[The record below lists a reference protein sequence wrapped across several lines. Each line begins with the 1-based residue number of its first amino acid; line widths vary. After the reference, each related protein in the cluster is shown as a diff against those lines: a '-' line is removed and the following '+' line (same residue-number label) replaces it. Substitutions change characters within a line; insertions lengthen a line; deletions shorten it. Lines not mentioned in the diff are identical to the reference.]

1 MRLGSGEHYGWEQ
14 PRTVQLVGVVDGA
27 ELAREFALLR
37 VPEGAKG
44 GPLDVM
50 VRPRSGR
57 TEPWR
62 EPRTGERIQL
72 QAWELSE
79 EQAALVELAIELDEA
94 ERWTPPKPNPDLWL
108 WVEG

>member
-1 MRLGSGEHYGWEQ
+1 MRLGSGEHYGWER
-14 PRTVQLVGVVDGA
+14 PRTAQLVGVLDGP
-27 ELAREFALLR
+27 ELAGEFALLR

-50 VRPRSGR
+50 VRPRTAR
-57 TEPWR
+57 VEAWR
-62 EPRTGERIQL
+62 EPRRGERIQL

-79 EQAALVELAIELDEA
+79 EQAALLELAIALDEA
-94 ERWTPPKPNPDLWL
+94 EPWVPPKPSPDLWL